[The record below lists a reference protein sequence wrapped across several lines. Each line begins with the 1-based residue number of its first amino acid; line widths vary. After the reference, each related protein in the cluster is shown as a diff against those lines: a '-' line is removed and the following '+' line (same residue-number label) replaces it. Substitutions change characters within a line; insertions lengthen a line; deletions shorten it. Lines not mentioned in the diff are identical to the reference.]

1 LLALQSP
8 LATLKIYRSSAG
20 AGKTHTLVSEYLK
33 LALDHPEGFAQIL
46 AVTFTNQATQEM
58 KQRIL
63 AYLHNLAQGI
73 PSPVAEALLQ
83 DKGWSRGVLQSRAQ
97 AVLSN
102 ILHQYARFSVSTIDS
117 FFQKIIRGFA
127 QELGL
132 QSGFRIELEQ
142 GHVMA
147 TIIDDLVAA
156 ASEDQ
161 QLQQWLVE
169 FAEDKLLNGKPWNFK
184 HELAVLGQEL
194 FTESFG
200 VHEHQLVQVISD
212 PTTLRRFLRDLYQHI
227 TYFEHKLQGLGQQA
241 LTIIQQAGL
250 VVNDFAYGNSG
261 VAGYLAGL
269 VAKRKWTPSQRALQ
283 ALQRV
288 EAWYSRASDKRE
300 RIVKVVQ
307 DELKPCLQE
316 TVNFYDAHHRT
327 YHTALEV
334 RHFIYAFGI
343 VTQLLARLN
352 DYRAAHNVM
361 LVSDAALFLRKII
374 AENET
379 PFVYEKIGAF
389 YKHFLI
395 DEFQDIS
402 GFQWQNF
409 KPLIEN
415 SLNEGLPS
423 LVVGDVKQSIY
434 RWRGGDWRLLLTQL
448 EKDIGRTTVVTLD
461 QNWRSKQH
469 IVDFNNSFFTTVAA
483 TLVQHLT
490 DELAMLE
497 DPALKKDLMA
507 QVQQLGTAYQEVHQ
521 QLPPQR
527 VQADKGYVNIT
538 FLEDAADNEMP
549 QSWREVSKAR
559 LPLLIEALQ
568 QDGVALKDIALLV
581 RSNAEGRDLFR
592 TLLAHQH
599 SPQAQPGCRYDVISS
614 ESLYLGYHPW
624 VNLLINALKCLVQEE
639 APLAQAELRY
649 LYQVHVLQAAPAT
662 LHDCFQAEEG
672 AAPLPEEFV
681 SQRLYL
687 QQLPL
692 YELIEALISLFQL
705 HQAAAIPFLQAFQD
719 VVLAFSAKEVA
730 DIRSFLDWWE
740 ERGYR
745 HTLPRVVEQDAMTL
759 MTIHQA
765 KGLQFKVV
773 ILPFCA
779 WDLDHHVHRPPTL
792 WCATDVAPFAAFP
805 VLPVRYTHRLKNTV
819 YVRAY
824 YEERM
829 QAYLDHLNLL
839 YVAFTR
845 PEDRLYV
852 FAQRPIKVAP
862 KTTSDLL
869 YQTFLPTQELAT
881 APKAWDCCWDIT
893 TGVLEIGTTQS
904 LSLAQPGGQATAT
917 NLQQYFTN
925 NWLQQHVQNYLSP
938 SEAVEPWTA
947 QASYGKLVHRILA
960 QLTSMEAWPVVL
972 AALQE
977 AEGIGH
983 QEVAQLEQQLTALFS
998 HPQVK
1003 SWFNSDWEVKKEAAI
1018 LTPSGKVFRPDRVLL
1033 QPGRAV
1039 VIDFKTGEQ
1048 QVHHAQQIQ
1057 AYAALL
1063 SAMGYA
1069 QVEGYLLYTE
1079 TGEVVAC

>member
-1 LLALQSP
+1 VPFLGPSSHSLLADP

-33 LALDHPEGFAQIL
+33 LALDHPEGFSQIL

-63 AYLHNLAQGI
+63 AYLHSLAQGAH
-73 PSPVAEALLQ
+73 SPVAEALLQ
-83 DKGWSRGVLQSRAQ
+83 EKEWSRVILQNRAQ

-132 QSGFRIELEQ
+132 QSGFCIELEQ
-142 GHVMA
+142 GHVLA

-156 ASEDQ
+156 ASQDQ

-169 FAEDKLLNGKPWNFK
+169 FAEDKLLSGKPWNFK
-184 HELAVLGQEL
+184 HELAALGQEL

-200 VHEHQLVQVISD
+200 VHEYQLVQAASD
-212 PTTLRRFLRDLYQHI
+212 PTTFRRFLRELYQHI
-227 TYFEHKLQGLGQQA
+227 THFEHQLQGLGQQA
-241 LTIIQQAGL
+241 LTVIQRAGL
-250 VVNDFAYGNSG
+250 VVDDFAYGNTG

-269 VAKRKWTPSQRALQ
+269 ATKRKWMPSQRALR
-283 ALQRV
+283 ALQHV
-288 EAWYSRASDKRE
+288 EAWYSRVSDKKK
-300 RIVKVVQ
+300 RIAQVVQ
-307 DELKPCLQE
+307 NELQPCLQE
-316 TVNFYDAHHRT
+316 VVHFYDTHHRT

-343 VTQLLARLN
+343 VTQLLERLN
-352 DYRAAHNVM
+352 DYRATHNVM

-379 PFVYEKIGAF
+379 PFIYEKIGAF

-423 LVVGDVKQSIY
+423 LVVGDVKQSVY

-448 EKDIGRTTVVTLD
+448 EKDIGRTTAVTLD
-461 QNWRSKQH
+461 QNWRSKKH
-469 IVDFNNSFFTTVAA
+469 IVDFNNALFTTATA
-483 TLVQHLT
+483 TLIQHLT

-497 DPALKKDLMA
+497 DLVLKKDLMV

-521 QLPPQR
+521 QLPLQC

-538 FLEDAADNEMP
+538 FLEDAADDEMP
-549 QSWREVSKAR
+549 QSWREVAKAR

-568 QDGVALKDIALLV
+568 QDDVALKDIALLV
-581 RSNAEGRDLFR
+581 RSNAEGRELFR

-614 ESLYLGYHPW
+614 ESLYLSHNPW
-624 VNLLINALKCLVQEE
+624 INLLINALKCLVQEE
-639 APLAQAELRY
+639 TPLAQAELIY
-649 LYQVHVLQAAPAT
+649 LYQVYQLKAVPVA
-662 LHDCFQAEEG
+662 LHDCFQAEAG
-672 AAPLPEEFV
+672 TTLLPVEFV
-681 SQRLYL
+681 AQRLYL

-692 YELIEALISLFQL
+692 YELIEALISIFQL

-719 VVLAFSAKEVA
+719 VVLTFMKKDGADVA
-730 DIRSFLDWWE
+730 HFLIWWQE
-740 ERGYR
+740 QGCR
-745 HTLPRVVEQDAMTL
+745 HTLPRATEQDAITL

-773 ILPFCA
+773 IVPFCA
-779 WDLDHHVHRPPTL
+779 WDLDHNAHRPPTL
-792 WCATDVAPFAAFP
+792 WCAADVSPFSTFP
-805 VLPVRYTHRLKNTV
+805 VLPVRYANRLKDTV
-819 YVRAY
+819 YARAY
-824 YEERM
+824 YEEHM

-852 FAQRPIKVAP
+852 FAQHSP
-862 KTTSDLL
+862 KGVLRTTSDLL
-869 YQTFLPTQELAT
+869 YQTFSQTQEVTTTPQAWGRYWDPT
-881 APKAWDCCWDIT
+881 A
-893 TGVLEIGTTQS
+893 GVLE
-904 LSLAQPGGQATAT
+904 
-917 NLQQYFTN
+917 
-925 NWLQQHVQNYLSP
+925 
-938 SEAVEPWTA
+938 
-947 QASYGKLVHRILA
+947 
-960 QLTSMEAWPVVL
+960 M
-972 AALQE
+972 
-977 AEGIGH
+977 GI
-983 QEVAQLEQQLTALFS
+983 T
-998 HPQVK
+998 
-1003 SWFNSDWEVKKEAAI
+1003 
-1018 LTPSGKVFRPDRVLL
+1018 
-1033 QPGRAV
+1033 
-1039 VIDFKTGEQ
+1039 
-1048 QVHHAQQIQ
+1048 
-1057 AYAALL
+1057 
-1063 SAMGYA
+1063 
-1069 QVEGYLLYTE
+1069 
-1079 TGEVVAC
+1079 